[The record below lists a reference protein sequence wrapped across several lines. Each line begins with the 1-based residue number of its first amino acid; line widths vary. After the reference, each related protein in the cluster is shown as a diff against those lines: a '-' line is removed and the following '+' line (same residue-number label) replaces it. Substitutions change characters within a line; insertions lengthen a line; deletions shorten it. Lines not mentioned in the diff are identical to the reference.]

1 MRKNIKMKNKYNFVF
16 YDISRQAG
24 FTLIELLVVI
34 VIVGILS
41 TISVTTFQGYF
52 EKARIAKIQY
62 LEGQIET
69 QLRISSSLDGVGLVG
84 KWDFNEGS
92 GNTAH
97 NYISG
102 GNDFIDDNIVPK
114 WTKNT
119 FTGDKY
125 ALKIPPFSGGVTGT
139 FNEPLNNEF
148 SLAYRVKFNS
158 IGGNQQNIHF
168 FCMAGS
174 AQDHASFMKVGK
186 KFRFNQY
193 SGEGWENVFTTPD
206 IEQLKANTW
215 HHVLFSYSPNEAV
228 FYFDGELVY
237 KDENPPEFRACS
249 NQLSRVTIA
258 RQTGNQQFDGYFD
271 NLSIWKKAYKYH

>member
-1 MRKNIKMKNKYNFVF
+1 MKTKQNF
-16 YDISRQAG
+16 AG

-34 VIVGILS
+34 VIIGILS
-41 TISVTTFQGYF
+41 TIAISTFQGYF

-62 LEGQIET
+62 IEGQIET

-84 KWDFNEGS
+84 KWSFNEGV

-102 GNDFIDDNIVPK
+102 GNDFVDDNIIPK
-114 WTKNT
+114 WTENT
-119 FTGDKY
+119 FPGDKY

-148 SLAYRVKFNS
+148 SLSYRVKFNS
-158 IGGNQQNIHF
+158 VGGSQQNIHF
-168 FCMAGS
+168 FCMAGN

-193 SGEGWENVFTTPD
+193 SGAAGAGGWENVFTTPD
-206 IEQLKANTW
+206 IDQLKANTW
-215 HHVLFSYSPNEAV
+215 HHILFSYSPDEAV
-228 FYFDGELVY
+228 FYFDGDLIY

-249 NQLSRVTIA
+249 ERISRVTIA

-271 NLSIWKKAYKYH
+271 NLSIWKKAYDYH